1 MFHFKTNSFLNY
13 SVEASR
19 RGIIVTTWNVL
30 RPEMLC
36 TSYSCFLFRRSN
48 LMNWSGM
55 NTAIVSK
62 WEKQTHRKKEN
73 LRQSWADAKLIH
85 ILSKEENL
93 LNFEYFL
100 TVAYFV
106 HNQVSKEGDGFQ
118 ETYSTC
124 LTKLRHKPALQLH
137 PFKAALGRTSV
148 GMKVNCQE
156 GH

>member
-1 MFHFKTNSFLNY
+1 M
-13 SVEASR
+13 EASR
-19 RGIIVTTWNVL
+19 RGIIVTTRNVL

-36 TSYSCFLFRRSN
+36 TSYSCFLFRRSS

-62 WEKQTHRKKEN
+62 WKIQTHRKKEK
-73 LRQSWADAKLIH
+73 LLQSWADAKLIH

-100 TVAYFV
+100 TVADFV
-106 HNQVSKEGDGFQ
+106 HNQVCKEGDGFQ

-124 LTKLRHKPALQLH
+124 LTKLRHKPPLQLH
-137 PFKAALGRTSV
+137 SKLHWEEFQMRWKLTVKTAINKPTTASFFGFLNV
-148 GMKVNCQE
+148 
-156 GH
+156 